1 MPPPIHWTESIARAW
16 EYIVSA
22 INAGYGPTAAYEIY
36 TATAGQIRTSSWFA
50 AWHEAEQLAP
60 NADFVLR
67 MPEEWT
73 LPAGRFTEVAWD
85 TRQDYLIQAK
95 ISYFDKN
102 QGKWVADW
110 RSVEFDHAPTKTE
123 LSDVIK
129 GTLLADYTERQV
141 EGWALLDLNMY
152 HSTGPV
158 WED

>member
-1 MPPPIHWTESIARAW
+1 M
-16 EYIVSA
+16 
-22 INAGYGPTAAYEIY
+22 
-36 TATAGQIRTSSWFA
+36 
-50 AWHEAEQLAP
+50 
-60 NADFVLR
+60 
-67 MPEEWT
+67 
-73 LPAGRFTEVAWD
+73 PAGRFTEVAWD

-102 QGKWVADW
+102 QRKWVADW

>member
-1 MPPPIHWTESIARAW
+1 VAG
-16 EYIVSA
+16 
-22 INAGYGPTAAYEIY
+22 INAGYGATAMYEIY
-36 TATAGQIRTSSWFA
+36 TSTGGEIRTSSWFA

-67 MPEEWT
+67 MPEDWT

-102 QGKWVADW
+102 QRKWVADW
-110 RSVEFDHAPTKTE
+110 RSIEFDRPGTKAE
-123 LSDVIK
+123 LVAEIEAQ
-129 GTLLADYTERQV
+129 LIADYSERAV
-141 EGWALLDLNMY
+141 GGWALLDINMY